1 MRSSAPRYNYYGE
14 ILMDRGEFTSAME
27 NLDKA
32 IALER
37 LKKECVIANNVLLY
51 IPDSFAVAQPSITAE
66 RSSHG
71 QQSTVLVPVETSI

>member
-1 MRSSAPRYNYYGE
+1 MRWIASRYNYYGE

-51 IPDSFAVAQPSITAE
+51 FSDSFAVVQSSITAE

-71 QQSTVLVPVETSI
+71 QQSTVLVPVETST

>member
-1 MRSSAPRYNYYGE
+1 MRLTACRYNYYGE

-37 LKKECVIANNVLLY
+37 LKKECVVASHMLRN